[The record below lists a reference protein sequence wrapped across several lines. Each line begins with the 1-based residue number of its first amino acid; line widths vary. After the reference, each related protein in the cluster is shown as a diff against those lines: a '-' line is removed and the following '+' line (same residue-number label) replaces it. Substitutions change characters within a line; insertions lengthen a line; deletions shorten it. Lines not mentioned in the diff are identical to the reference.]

1 MPKHKIERTV
11 PTDCRVPGSTSQ
23 HPKFRT
29 IICDPPW
36 TPSRASGKDSGYI
49 GAINHYPPMSLERIK
64 AKHIRKE
71 IKCQS

>member
-1 MPKHKIERTV
+1 MAKRKIERTES
-11 PTDCRVPGSTSQ
+11 TDCRVPGSTSQ

-49 GAINHYPPMSLERIK
+49 GAIIHYPPMSLERIN
-64 AKHIRKE
+64 AKRNQKG
-71 IKCQS
+71 